1 MRISKVLVA
10 LLFASCALQLFAQ
23 KEKAVSLKNV
33 RGEFAI
39 TDEMFGTVNPKEM
52 ARTNAKRK
60 AIEQVCGQRVNIW
73 DQMEVSEAGD
83 SFNSLAI
90 VQTDGEIVEFEVVEE
105 GSNKSNVRSSE
116 YIFYCVANVKVKKG
130 LSPDPNF
137 SAKTDGV
144 RSVYFENDELKFIV
158 QPLQDCFLRI
168 FLFENAQIGYMLYP
182 QIGEPVKKLSAN
194 QRVIF
199 PLTDEWVITKESDKP
214 METNQLVLVF
224 TKTEWAFPANE
235 TSRTEIEKWVM
246 KIPIDQRFIDI
257 KTMEI
262 RNK

>member
-83 SFNSLAI
+83 SFNSLAL
-90 VQTDGEIVEFEVVEE
+90 VQTDGEIVEFEVT
-105 GSNKSNVRSSE
+105 GFFDN
-116 YIFYCVANVKVKKG
+116 
-130 LSPDPNF
+130 LML
-137 SAKTDGV
+137 
-144 RSVYFENDELKFIV
+144 DE
-158 QPLQDCFLRI
+158 
-168 FLFENAQIGYMLYP
+168 
-182 QIGEPVKKLSAN
+182 
-194 QRVIF
+194 
-199 PLTDEWVITKESDKP
+199 
-214 METNQLVLVF
+214 
-224 TKTEWAFPANE
+224 
-235 TSRTEIEKWVM
+235 
-246 KIPIDQRFIDI
+246 
-257 KTMEI
+257 
-262 RNK
+262 